1 MSNAFDMAS
10 SQPWLMLPSALE
22 SLLAISERLGDPV
35 ALQARLG
42 HKLDNART
50 VAVRNG
56 VAIVPVTGPIFR
68 YANMFTEIS
77 GATSTQIL
85 ATDIRQALDNPAVKA
100 IVLNIDSPGG
110 VASGINEL
118 ADMIY
123 AGRSQKRIVAYVGG
137 TGASAAYW
145 IASAAHEVVVDD
157 TAIVGSIGVVVEV
170 SVDADSGKGAKRYEI
185 VSRNAPNK
193 RPDLATEQ
201 GRAKVGET
209 VDAMAAVFENKV
221 ARNLGVAPGRVPA
234 MGGHGGLLVGSA
246 AVKSGLAHRLGSLEG
261 LIASLSKGGAVAAP
275 VRQNIAS
282 LNGASEKTR
291 IAGIMA
297 LAAPGTGYDAHIN
310 AAIAEGLSVDAT
322 ALRLFQIT
330 KAHSA
335 SVDAAAAATLK
346 QPAARPGQFSTR
358 AIWKSRRAKR

>member
-1 MSNAFDMAS
+1 M
-10 SQPWLMLPSALE
+10 
-22 SLLAISERLGDPV
+22 GDAEV
-35 ALQARLG
+35 L
-42 HKLDNART
+42 HS
-50 VAVRNG
+50 
-56 VAIVPVTGPIFR
+56 
-68 YANMFTEIS
+68 S

-157 TAIVGSIGVVVEV
+157 TAMVGSIGVVVEV
-170 SVDADSGKGAKRYEI
+170 LVDAATGKGAKRYEI

-275 VRQNIAS
+275 VRQNVAS
-282 LNGASEKTR
+282 LNGAAEKAR

-322 ALRLFQIT
+322 GLRLLQIT
-330 KAHSA
+330 QAHSA
-335 SVDAAAAATLK
+335 SVSAAAAATLK
-346 QPAARPGQFSTR
+346 PPAMRPEQFSTR
-358 AIWKSRRAKR
+358 AIWKNRRPKR